1 MEKVIVSKSEIIK
14 ATEFVC
20 STAYTGRKES
30 WLFFSNIFVLDFY
43 YEDEK
48 PSHKDLE
55 GYSEW
60 LKYTDSSDNDENY
73 QLWLVSVR
81 DYWEGLL
88 LSEVNDIEI
97 EYID

>member
-1 MEKVIVSKSEIIK
+1 MEKIIVSKSEIIK

-20 STAYTGRKES
+20 SSAYTGRKES
-30 WLFFSNIFVLDFY
+30 WLFFCDIFCLDFY

-55 GYSEW
+55 GYNEF
-60 LKYTDSSDNDENY
+60 LKESNYEDNDENY
-73 QLWLVSVR
+73 QIWLETVY

-88 LSEVNDIEI
+88 LSEINEQEI